1 MNVRADIEIH
11 PAANIF
17 PLMDEE
23 AFKALKADID
33 VNGQREPV
41 VFCDGKLIDGRN
53 RLRACQ
59 ELGIDPSDCELE
71 ADADP
76 VAYVLSANLH
86 RRQLKTSQRA
96 ICAAKL
102 AGLPHGGD
110 RKSENIKT
118 QNCGLMS
125 IDDAAKLFSVS
136 PRSVTTALEVLRKA
150 SESVSK
156 LCEQGEL
163 SVSKAAEFVEAVP
176 DKRKQTAIAKGG
188 RKAIINDL
196 ESEDDVEPVCVD
208 EVDETEEDP
217 TKSIV
222 EESPDDKLLRTTE
235 EAFREQF
242 AGRLSIA
249 AARLE
254 TLAEKLRSDI

>member
-71 ADADP
+71 AGADP

-96 ICAAKL
+96 MCAAKL
-102 AGLPHGGD
+102 AGL
-110 RKSENIKT
+110 SEGRPSKT
-118 QNCGLMS
+118 AQNCAVMS
-125 IDDAAKLFSVS
+125 RDDAAKLFSVS

-150 SESVSK
+150 AEAVSK

-208 EVDETEEDP
+208 DVDETEEDP
-217 TKSIV
+217 TKSIS
-222 EESPDDKLLRTTE
+222 EESPDDELLRTTE